1 VVRNFVWLGRG
12 FDVGLRLRLSF
23 FFVAYRKIYM
33 DSPTL
38 YSSNQHL
45 SFNTLQVLRMES
57 AVRVGRAS
65 AVVNLLVCSTLWVL
79 I

>member
-1 VVRNFVWLGRG
+1 
-12 FDVGLRLRLSF
+12 
-23 FFVAYRKIYM
+23 M

-57 AVRVGRAS
+57 AARMGRAS
-65 AVVNLLVCSTLWVL
+65 AVVNLLVMQHALGLNIINHFSDVQYKLFQPTATK
-79 I
+79 